1 MTRIEMERLRETP
14 LKTDPYDYVTV
25 ENFVPVET
33 LETIAEDFPDLD
45 LPGSFPVEELEYGP
59 RFGDLLERLAQDD
72 FRDAIQ
78 EKFGIDLAGRPMTCT
93 VRGAAQRK
101 DGQIHTDSKT
111 KLITVLIYL
120 NPPWQAEGG
129 RLRVLRSG
137 TDLNDFAEEIEPSSG
152 NLLIFRR
159 SDNSWHGHEPFE
171 GMRRSIQINWVTS
184 QAVADKEKARHR
196 VSARLKRFN
205 PFASRAGSM
214 R

>member
-1 MTRIEMERLRETP
+1 MTRVEMERLRETP
-14 LKTDPYDYVTV
+14 LKTDPYDYVMV
-25 ENFVPVET
+25 ENFVPVDM
-33 LETIAEDFPDLD
+33 LESIAEDFPDLD
-45 LPGSFPVEELEYGP
+45 LPGSFPAEELEYGP
-59 RFGDLLERLAQDD
+59 RFAELLERLARDD
-72 FRDAIQ
+72 FRDAIA
-78 EKFGIDLAGRPMTCT
+78 EKFDIDLTDRPMTCT

-159 SDNSWHGHEPFE
+159 ADNSWHGHEPFE
-171 GMRRSIQINWVTS
+171 GIRRSIQINWVTS

-205 PFASRAGSM
+205 PFASRASSM

>member
-14 LKTDPYDYVTV
+14 LKTDPYNYVMV
-25 ENFVPVET
+25 ENFVPIDT
-33 LETIAEDFPDLD
+33 LESIAEDFPDLD

-59 RFGDLLERLAQDD
+59 RFAELLDRLAQDD
-72 FRDAIQ
+72 FRDAIA
-78 EKFGIDLAGRPMTCT
+78 EKFDIDLSGRPMTCT

-101 DGQIHTDSKT
+101 DGQIHTDSRT

-152 NLLIFRR
+152 NLLIFKR
-159 SDNSWHGHEPFE
+159 SETSWHGHEPFE
-171 GMRRSIQINWVTS
+171 GIRRSIQINWVTS

-205 PFASRAGSM
+205 PFASRASSM

>member
-14 LKTDPYDYVTV
+14 LKTDPYNYVMV
-25 ENFVPVET
+25 ENFVPVDT
-33 LETIAEDFPDLD
+33 LESIAEDFPDLD

-59 RFGDLLERLAQDD
+59 RFAELLARLAQDD
-72 FRDAIQ
+72 FRDAIA
-78 EKFGIDLAGRPMTCT
+78 EKFDIDLSDRPMTCT

-101 DGQIHTDSKT
+101 DGQIHTDSRT

-152 NLLIFRR
+152 NLLIFKR
-159 SDNSWHGHEPFE
+159 SETSWHGHEPFE
-171 GMRRSIQINWVTS
+171 GIRRSIQINWVTS

-205 PFASRAGSM
+205 PFASRASSM

>member
-1 MTRIEMERLRETP
+1 MTRIEKERLRETP
-14 LKTDPYDYVTV
+14 LKTDPYSYVTV
-25 ENFVPVET
+25 ENFVPVDM
-33 LETIAEDFPDLD
+33 LESIAEDFPDLD
-45 LPGSFPVEELEYGP
+45 LPGSFPAEELDYGP
-59 RFGDLLERLAQDD
+59 RFAELLERLARDD
-72 FRDAIQ
+72 FRDAIA
-78 EKFGIDLAGRPMTCT
+78 EKFDIVLTDRPMTCT

-159 SDNSWHGHEPFE
+159 ADNSWHGHEPFE
-171 GMRRSIQINWVTS
+171 GIRRSIQINWVTS
-184 QAVADKEKARHR
+184 QAVADKEEARHR

-205 PFASRAGSM
+205 PFASRASSM

>member
-14 LKTDPYDYVTV
+14 LKTDPYSYVMV
-25 ENFVPVET
+25 ENFVPVDT
-33 LETIAEDFPDLD
+33 LESIAEDFPDLN
-45 LPGSFPVEELEYGP
+45 LPGSFPIEELEYGP
-59 RFGDLLERLAQDD
+59 RFAELLERLAQDD
-72 FRDAIQ
+72 FRDAIA
-78 EKFGIDLAGRPMTCT
+78 EKFDIDLTGRPMTCT

-152 NLLIFRR
+152 NLLIFKR
-159 SDNSWHGHEPFE
+159 SDSSWHGHEPFE
-171 GMRRSIQINWVTS
+171 GTRRSIQINWVTS

-196 VSARLKRFN
+196 VSAKLKRFN
-205 PFASRAGSM
+205 PFASRASSM

>member
-14 LKTDPYDYVTV
+14 LKTDPYNYVMV
-25 ENFVPVET
+25 ENFVPVDT
-33 LETIAEDFPDLD
+33 LEAIAEDFPDLN

-59 RFGDLLERLAQDD
+59 RFAELLDRLAQDD
-72 FRDAIQ
+72 FRDAIA
-78 EKFGIDLAGRPMTCT
+78 EKFDIDLSGRPMTCT

-101 DGQIHTDSKT
+101 DGQIHTDSRT

-152 NLLIFRR
+152 NLLIFKR
-159 SDNSWHGHEPFE
+159 SENSWHGHEPFE
-171 GMRRSIQINWVTS
+171 GTRRSIQINWVTS

-205 PFASRAGSM
+205 PFASRASSM

>member
-14 LKTDPYDYVTV
+14 LKTDPYNYVMV
-25 ENFVPVET
+25 ENFVPVDT
-33 LETIAEDFPDLD
+33 LESIAEDFPDLN

-59 RFGDLLERLAQDD
+59 RFAELLERLAQDD
-72 FRDAIQ
+72 FRDAIA
-78 EKFGIDLAGRPMTCT
+78 EKFDIDLTGRPMTCT

-152 NLLIFRR
+152 NLLIFKR
-159 SDNSWHGHEPFE
+159 SDSSWHGHEPFE
-171 GMRRSIQINWVTS
+171 GTRRSIQINWVTS

-196 VSARLKRFN
+196 VSAKLKRFN
-205 PFASRAGSM
+205 PFASRASSM

>member
-14 LKTDPYDYVTV
+14 LKTDPYSYVMV
-25 ENFVPVET
+25 ENFVPVDT
-33 LETIAEDFPDLD
+33 LESIAEDFPDLN
-45 LPGSFPVEELEYGP
+45 LPGSFPIEELEYGP
-59 RFGDLLERLAQDD
+59 RFAELLERLAQDD
-72 FRDAIQ
+72 FRDAIA
-78 EKFGIDLAGRPMTCT
+78 EKFDIDLTGRPMTCT

-159 SDNSWHGHEPFE
+159 SENSWHGHEPFE
-171 GMRRSIQINWVTS
+171 GTRRSIQINWVTS

-196 VSARLKRFN
+196 VSAKLKRFN
-205 PFASRAGSM
+205 PFASRASSM

>member
-1 MTRIEMERLRETP
+1 MTRIDMERLRETP

-25 ENFVPVET
+25 ENFVPIDA
-33 LETIAEDFPDLD
+33 LESIAEDFPDLD
-45 LPGSFPVEELEYGP
+45 LPGSFPVEELSYGL
-59 RFGDLLERLAQDD
+59 RFAELLERLAQDD
-72 FRDAIQ
+72 FRNAIA
-78 EKFGIDLAGRPMTCT
+78 EKFDIDLTDRPMTCT

-152 NLLIFRR
+152 NLLIFKR

-171 GMRRSIQINWVTS
+171 GTRRSIQINWVTS

-205 PFASRAGSM
+205 PFASRASAM

>member
-14 LKTDPYDYVTV
+14 LKTAPYSYVTV
-25 ENFVPVET
+25 ENFVPVDM
-33 LETIAEDFPDLD
+33 LESIAEDFPDLD
-45 LPGSFPVEELEYGP
+45 LPGSFPAEELDYGP
-59 RFGDLLERLAQDD
+59 RFAELLERLARDD
-72 FRDAIQ
+72 FRDAIA
-78 EKFGIDLAGRPMTCT
+78 EKFDIDLTDRPMTCT

-159 SDNSWHGHEPFE
+159 ADNSWHGHEPFE
-171 GMRRSIQINWVTS
+171 GIRRSIQINWVTS

-205 PFASRAGSM
+205 PFASRASSM

>member
-14 LKTDPYDYVTV
+14 LKTDPYNYVMV
-25 ENFVPVET
+25 ENFVPIDT
-33 LETIAEDFPDLD
+33 LESIAEDFPDLD

-59 RFGDLLERLAQDD
+59 RFAELLDRLAQDD
-72 FRDAIQ
+72 FRDAIA
-78 EKFGIDLAGRPMTCT
+78 EKFDIDLSGRPMTCT

-101 DGQIHTDSKT
+101 DGQIHTDSRT
-111 KLITVLIYL
+111 KLSTVLIYL

-159 SDNSWHGHEPFE
+159 SETSWHGHEPFE
-171 GMRRSIQINWVTS
+171 GIRRSIQINWVTS

-205 PFASRAGSM
+205 PFASRASSM

>member
-14 LKTDPYDYVTV
+14 LKTDPYNYVMV
-25 ENFVPVET
+25 ENFVPIDT
-33 LETIAEDFPDLD
+33 LESIAEDFPDLD

-59 RFGDLLERLAQDD
+59 RFAELLARLAQDD
-72 FRDAIQ
+72 FRDAIA
-78 EKFGIDLAGRPMTCT
+78 EKFDIDLSDRPMTCT

-101 DGQIHTDSKT
+101 DGQIHTDSRT

-152 NLLIFRR
+152 NLLIFKR
-159 SDNSWHGHEPFE
+159 SETSWHGHEPFE
-171 GMRRSIQINWVTS
+171 GIRRSIQINWVTS

-205 PFASRAGSM
+205 PFASRASSM

>member
-14 LKTDPYDYVTV
+14 LKTDPYSYVMV
-25 ENFVPVET
+25 ENFVPVDT
-33 LETIAEDFPDLD
+33 LESIAEDFPDLN
-45 LPGSFPVEELEYGP
+45 LPGSFPIEELEYGP
-59 RFGDLLERLAQDD
+59 RFAELLERLAQDD
-72 FRDAIQ
+72 FRDAVA
-78 EKFGIDLAGRPMTCT
+78 EKFDIDLTGRPMTCT

-152 NLLIFRR
+152 NLLIFKR
-159 SDNSWHGHEPFE
+159 SDSSWHGHEPFE
-171 GMRRSIQINWVTS
+171 GTRRSIQINWVTS

-196 VSARLKRFN
+196 VSAKLKRFN
-205 PFASRAGSM
+205 PFASRASSM

>member
-14 LKTDPYDYVTV
+14 LKTDPYNYVMV
-25 ENFVPVET
+25 ENFVPVDT
-33 LETIAEDFPDLD
+33 LESIAEDFPDLN
-45 LPGSFPVEELEYGP
+45 LPGSFPIEELEYGP
-59 RFGDLLERLAQDD
+59 RFAELLERLAQDD
-72 FRDAIQ
+72 FRDAIA
-78 EKFGIDLAGRPMTCT
+78 EKFDIDLTGRPMTCT

-152 NLLIFRR
+152 NLLIFKR
-159 SDNSWHGHEPFE
+159 SDSSWHGHEPFE
-171 GMRRSIQINWVTS
+171 GTRRSIQINWVTS

-196 VSARLKRFN
+196 VSAKLKRFN
-205 PFASRAGSM
+205 PFASRASSM

>member
-14 LKTDPYDYVTV
+14 LKTDPYNYVMV
-25 ENFVPVET
+25 ENFVPVDT
-33 LETIAEDFPDLD
+33 LESIAEDFPDLD

-59 RFGDLLERLAQDD
+59 RFAELLERLAQDD
-72 FRDAIQ
+72 FRDAIAD
-78 EKFGIDLAGRPMTCT
+78 KFDIDLSDRPMTCT

-159 SDNSWHGHEPFE
+159 SETSWHGHEPFE
-171 GMRRSIQINWVTS
+171 GTRRSIQINWVTS

-205 PFASRAGSM
+205 PFASRASSM

>member
-14 LKTDPYDYVTV
+14 LKTDPYSYVMV
-25 ENFVPVET
+25 ENFVPVDT
-33 LETIAEDFPDLD
+33 LESIAEDFPDLN
-45 LPGSFPVEELEYGP
+45 LPGSFPIEELEYGP
-59 RFGDLLERLAQDD
+59 RFAELLERLAQDD
-72 FRDAIQ
+72 FRDAIA
-78 EKFGIDLAGRPMTCT
+78 EKFDIDLTGRPMTCT

-159 SDNSWHGHEPFE
+159 SDSSWHGHEPFE
-171 GMRRSIQINWVTS
+171 GTRRSIQINWVTS

-196 VSARLKRFN
+196 VSAKLKRFN
-205 PFASRAGSM
+205 PFASRASSM

>member
-14 LKTDPYDYVTV
+14 LKTDPYNYVMV
-25 ENFVPVET
+25 ENFVPVDT
-33 LETIAEDFPDLD
+33 LESIAEDFPDLD

-59 RFGDLLERLAQDD
+59 RFAELLERLAQDD
-72 FRDAIQ
+72 FRDAIA
-78 EKFGIDLAGRPMTCT
+78 EKFDIDLTDRPMTCT

-152 NLLIFRR
+152 NLLIFKR
-159 SDNSWHGHEPFE
+159 SETSWHGHEPFE
-171 GMRRSIQINWVTS
+171 GTRRSIQINWVTS

-205 PFASRAGSM
+205 PFASRASSM